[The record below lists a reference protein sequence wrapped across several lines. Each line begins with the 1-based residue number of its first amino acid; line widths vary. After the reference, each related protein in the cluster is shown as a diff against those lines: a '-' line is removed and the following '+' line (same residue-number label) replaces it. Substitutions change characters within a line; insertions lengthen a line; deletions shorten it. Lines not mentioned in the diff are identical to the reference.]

1 MTTEKPELE
10 NAIRI
15 AIEAADAAN
24 SSAADIAEMKRQYKD
39 AASQLEA
46 QKKNFTNFSLGVMGS
61 LVIVVGAC
69 GFIFFKTMSET
80 KRNNATQIEALNVLT
95 QNIAEIRTA
104 LTEVETVNANV
115 LEFVQTQEMSMDGL
129 STEVETLAATL
140 SETVSTMAEEAVS
153 MQPQF
158 ASSIQ
163 VKLDEAMQNL
173 QADTGNQIADLQVAL
188 SKMLA
193 QGFANMPA
201 PRTTTAQ
208 AAPAPRAAPK
218 PVAKAPAPRKKSKPK
233 AAPRPPSNP
242 FKFP

>member
-1 MTTEKPELE
+1 MSSDKPELE

-39 AASQLEA
+39 AASQME
-46 QKKNFTNFSLGVMGS
+46 QQRKNFTYFSLGVMGS
-61 LVIVVGAC
+61 LVVVVGAC

-80 KRNNATQIEALNVLT
+80 KRTNATSIEALNVLT
-95 QNIAEIRTA
+95 QNVAEIRTA
-104 LTEVETVNANV
+104 LGEINAVNESMAA
-115 LEFVQTQEMSMDGL
+115 FVQSQDVAMGALKGEITDLTATLTQE
-129 STEVETLAATL
+129 
-140 SETVSTMAEEAVS
+140 VSTMANEAVS

-158 ASSIQ
+158 ATT
-163 VKLDEAMQNL
+163 L
-173 QADTGNQIADLQVAL
+173 QEQFSAKITDLQSETAAQIADLQVAL

-193 QGFANMPA
+193 QGFATMPA
-201 PRTTTAQ
+201 TTAKAPVS
-208 AAPAPRAAPK
+208 AAPSAPK
-218 PVAKAPAPRKKSKPK
+218 RVTKPAPRKTVTK